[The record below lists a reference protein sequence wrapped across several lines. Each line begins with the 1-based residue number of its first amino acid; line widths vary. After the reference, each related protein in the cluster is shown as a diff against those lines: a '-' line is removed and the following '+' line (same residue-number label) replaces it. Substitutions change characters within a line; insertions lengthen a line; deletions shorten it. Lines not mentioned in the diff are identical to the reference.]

1 MSSGDDKS
9 ELGECPLCKTQVP
22 VQEFFPEGDGRFTS
36 FHCERCGDFC
46 ADKQCILALR
56 GSEPQP
62 DLSGLAREMT
72 EQGERLRLTYT
83 NMDEARKLAPST
95 IAEKT
100 RRLLHSIATKSEFPG
115 RTIELVPQ
123 RDYPLVFGRND
134 DELIF
139 FLEHLE
145 ELGWLKRE
153 AETGSTS
160 CMITAVGW
168 TEIETHKAANI
179 ESDKAFVA
187 MSFDPSMIDA
197 YEQGIKPAI
206 EVEAGFRSIRV
217 DAVEHTGKI
226 DDRII
231 AEIKESRFLIADFTG
246 HRGGVYFEAGFAMG
260 MGLPVIWACREDEF
274 NKVHFDTRQYNHIVW
289 REPNELREKLALRIR
304 ATVGMAPNKR
314 AGER

>member
-1 MSSGDDKS
+1 
-9 ELGECPLCKTQVP
+9 
-22 VQEFFPEGDGRFTS
+22 
-36 FHCERCGDFC
+36 
-46 ADKQCILALR
+46 
-56 GSEPQP
+56 
-62 DLSGLAREMT
+62 
-72 EQGERLRLTYT
+72 
-83 NMDEARKLAPST
+83 
-95 IAEKT
+95 
-100 RRLLHSIATKSEFPG
+100 
-115 RTIELVPQ
+115 
-123 RDYPLVFGRND
+123 LVFGRND

-153 AETGSTS
+153 AETGSTG

-206 EVEAGFRSIRV
+206 EVETGFRSIRV

-289 REPNELREKLALRIR
+289 KEPNELREKLALRIR

-314 AGER
+314 AGGR